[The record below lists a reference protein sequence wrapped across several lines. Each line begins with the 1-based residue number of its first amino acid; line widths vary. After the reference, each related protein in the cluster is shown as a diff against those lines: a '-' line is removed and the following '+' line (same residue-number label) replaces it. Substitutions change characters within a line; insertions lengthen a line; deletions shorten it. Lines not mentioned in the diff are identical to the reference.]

1 MENLIKNPFTFKY
14 LERIREYINII
25 NASLIL
31 NFYILIKNIQN
42 LILLL
47 FDYSL

>member
-25 NASLIL
+25 NSLIL